1 LTAAASAAKVP
12 RDLLPGRLT
21 TPALALTLL
30 LAACG
35 GTSKPA
41 APATSTPAATSAPA
55 ADLAPLLVGDGVLPG
70 FKRTGA
76 DPVQQ
81 SDAEA
86 WAATNQEPD
95 ASQLKALG
103 FVAGAREDLVGPPG
117 AYALNLVE
125 RFRTAA
131 DAHKRLTYTARDF
144 GSEQGRF
151 RVSGVPGAVGFE
163 SGSGSKRGRSV
174 AFSKGDT
181 VFLLSHQVS
190 KRTPSVE
197 QLKDAIRK
205 WYAAVPR

>member
-1 LTAAASAAKVP
+1 LRSA
-12 RDLLPGRLT
+12 RLT
-21 TPALALTLL
+21 TPVLALTVL

-35 GTSKPA
+35 GTSKSPTPVA
-41 APATSTPAATSAPA
+41 NTPPAATSTPA
-55 ADLAPLLVGDGVLPG
+55 ADLAPLLVANGVLPG

-76 DPVQQ
+76 DPVQEN
-81 SDAEA
+81 DAEA

-95 ASQLKALG
+95 SSQLKALG
-103 FVAGAREDLVGPPG
+103 FVAGAREDLVGPG

-125 RFRTAA
+125 RFRTAD

-144 GSEQGRF
+144 GSKKGRF

-163 SGSGSKRGRSV
+163 SGSGSKLGRSV

-190 KRTPSVE
+190 KTTPSVE

-205 WYAAVPR
+205 WYAAVPG